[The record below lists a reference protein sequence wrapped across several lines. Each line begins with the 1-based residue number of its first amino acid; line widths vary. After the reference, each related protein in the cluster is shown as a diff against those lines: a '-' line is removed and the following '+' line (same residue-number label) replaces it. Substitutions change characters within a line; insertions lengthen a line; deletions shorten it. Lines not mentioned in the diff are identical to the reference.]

1 MKVLL
6 LVPPEENYMTASI
19 HKSLDH
25 KREHRPLLG
34 ILSVATF
41 LQRARPDHEVSFVDC
56 RALEMDFEAM
66 AELVEDFGPDVV
78 GLTTLTFNY
87 YDTLQTARRIKRC
100 SKPPVVVLGGWHVSL
115 YPAETLAQE
124 CVDYVVHGEGERSF
138 VELIDAIEGGL
149 DGLGDILGI
158 GFQGDDGAPVV
169 TAPRKVDRELD
180 DVPFP
185 DFSLTRVDLYSHILG
200 GAKITLPME
209 SSRGCPFAC
218 TFCDIRRT
226 QFRFRSPELI
236 VDEMERWVDQGISSF
251 FFVDDNVTVNKKRAL
266 TLFNT
271 IADRRL
277 GVEFKVSSRVDG
289 LNPELMEAMVRAG
302 VSRVSL
308 GIESTKQKYLDYM
321 QKETTVPQIVDCL
334 AQARAEGL
342 PVFAFMML
350 GLPGQTKQEMLEEA
364 DFLKHHRVDYAS
376 FSVMTVYPKTELY
389 RRATEAGDL
398 AHDPW
403 PEFARD
409 PRPNVQAPYMNTLY
423 SPDELKRIQLAVT
436 RRFYFS
442 PRNLYRRIREVDS
455 LSTFKTRAKVALR
468 MLGREDVR
476 L

>member
-41 LQRARPDHEVSFVDC
+41 LQQSRPQHEVKFVDC
-56 RALEMDFEAM
+56 RALEMDFDAM
-66 AELVEDFGPDVV
+66 ARIVADFAPDVV
-78 GLTTLTFNY
+78 GLTTLTFNFF
-87 YDTLQTARRIKRC
+87 DTLQTARRIK
-100 SKPPVVVLGGWHVSL
+100 SLESPPRVVLGGWHVSL
-115 YPAETLAQE
+115 YPHETLEQPS
-124 CVDYVVHGEGERSF
+124 VDFVVHGEGERSF
-138 VELIDAIEGGL
+138 VELIDAID
-149 DGLGDILGI
+149 DGSPLGDILGI
-158 GFQGDDGAPVV
+158 GFQEDDGAVVV
-169 TAPRKVDRELD
+169 TGSRKVDRELD
-180 DVPFP
+180 DLPFP
-185 DFSLTRVDLYSHILG
+185 DFSLTQVDLYSHILG

-236 VDEMERWVDQGISSF
+236 VDEMERWVEQGISSF

-266 TLFNT
+266 KLFNT
-271 IADRRL
+271 IADRGL
-277 GVEFKVSSRVDG
+277 NVEFKVSSRIDG
-289 LNPELMEAMVRAG
+289 LSPELMEAMVRAG

-334 AQARAEGL
+334 AQARAVGL

-364 DFLKHHRVDYAS
+364 DFLKRHKVDYAS

-389 RRATEAGDL
+389 RRATEAGQLRD
-398 AHDPW
+398 DPW
-403 PEFARD
+403 PSFARD

-423 SPDELKRIQLAVT
+423 PPEELKKIQLAVT

-442 PRNLYRRIREVDS
+442 PRNLIRRIREVDS
-455 LSTFKTRAKVALR
+455 LTTFKTRAKVALR